1 MAQLFKASAEIEIDL
16 YRITRIE
23 RQEERPEHYDT
34 YVRKSY
40 VFQLIGGQ
48 E

>member
-1 MAQLFKASAEIEIDL
+1 MAQLFKAGSEIEIDL

-23 RQEERPEHYDT
+23 RQEERPEHYDIL
-34 YVRKSY
+34 RAENY

-48 E
+48 